1 MRTKIFICLIM
12 FIKASACYSQQNMKF
27 TEAKFTNEGKTVYF
41 HISGLGE
48 DEDERQALLSD
59 ILKDPAIISGRI
71 FTSVENKTRCQ
82 LYLPIEIEPEYIR
95 SFLQTKGY
103 DYDFSTISVNGEI
116 QNTNKLQFFASPY
129 KRASKNFEPY
139 KSTGDKI
146 KDAENYAIAKEQW
159 VMKNQKKYKKEIQN
173 GTATFPIVIS
183 KEEFYNYTPEK
194 QKRLLAEPDKYIIE

>member
-1 MRTKIFICLIM
+1 M

-59 ILKDPAIISGRI
+59 MLKDPAIISGRI

-95 SFLQTKGY
+95 SFLQAKGY

>member
-1 MRTKIFICLIM
+1 
-12 FIKASACYSQQNMKF
+12 MKF

-95 SFLQTKGY
+95 SFLQAKGY

>member
-1 MRTKIFICLIM
+1 M

-95 SFLQTKGY
+95 SFLQAKGY

>member
-1 MRTKIFICLIM
+1 M

-59 ILKDPAIISGRI
+59 MLKDPAIISGRI

-95 SFLQTKGY
+95 SFLQAKGY

-194 QKRLLAEPDKYIIE
+194 QKRLLAEPKKYIIK

>member
-1 MRTKIFICLIM
+1 MRTKVIVCLVLLLIVLVG
-12 FIKASACYSQQNMKF
+12 YSQQNMKF

-95 SFLQTKGY
+95 SFLQAKGY

>member
-1 MRTKIFICLIM
+1 M

-95 SFLQTKGY
+95 SFLQAKGY

-194 QKRLLAEPDKYIIE
+194 QKRLLAEPKKYIIK

>member
-1 MRTKIFICLIM
+1 M

-95 SFLQTKGY
+95 SFLQAKGY

-146 KDAENYAIAKEQW
+146 KDAKNYAIAKEQW

-194 QKRLLAEPDKYIIE
+194 QKRLLAEPKKYIIK